1 MANNELIAQL
11 PEKIVEKGA
20 FKAAFV
26 PISEVKTD
34 VIFRTMC
41 ESNACGKY
49 GKCWTCP
56 PDAGNIHDL
65 INSLQAFSRVLVYQT
80 VSELEDSFDIEGM
93 YEAGNRHNKLL
104 QSLMELYNESTLG
117 CQVMHLG
124 AGGCKFC
131 ERCAKEDGI
140 PCRFPDKAVSSLETY
155 GINVSELA
163 KSGGMKYINGQDTV
177 TYFGAIFIAD

>member
-1 MANNELIAQL
+1 MANDALIAQL
-11 PEKIVEKGA
+11 PEKIVEMGA
-20 FKAAFV
+20 FKAAIV
-26 PISEVKTD
+26 PVSEVKTD
-34 VIFRTMC
+34 IAFRAMC

-49 GKCWTCP
+49 GKCYTCP
-56 PDAGNIHDL
+56 PDAGDINEL
-65 INSLQAFSRVLVYQT
+65 ISSLRSFSHVIVYQT

-93 YEAGNRHNKLL
+93 YEAGRRHNQLL
-104 QSLMELYNESTLG
+104 QSLMALYNTETLG
-117 CQVMHLG
+117 CKVMHLG
-124 AGGCKFC
+124 AGGCQVC
-131 ERCAKEDGI
+131 ERCGKVDGI

>member
-1 MANNELIAQL
+1 MANNELITQL
-11 PEKIVEKGA
+11 PERIVEKGA

-34 VIFRTMC
+34 VSFRAMC
-41 ESNACGKY
+41 ESNVCGKY

-56 PDAGNIHDL
+56 PDAGNINDL
-65 INSLQAFSRVLVYQT
+65 INSLQAFSRVLIYQT

-104 QSLMELYNESTLG
+104 QSLMEIYNESTLG
-117 CQVMHLG
+117 CKVMHLG

-140 PCRFPDKAVSSLETY
+140 PCRFPDKAVSSLEAY